1 MVTNANR
8 EAFFKLMKGGY
19 RILIILK
26 EGSVFP
32 IDAHEGT
39 RKPYYELGA
48 SIALVVV
55 INSALG
61 E

>member
-1 MVTNANR
+1 
-8 EAFFKLMKGGY
+8 MKGGY